1 MNFNNTT
8 KYKKLAYGIIF
19 DIIGMLPIPFFD
31 LIWAPASA
39 YIMTK
44 MFKGESGKVG
54 AFFTFVE
61 EILPLDIIPTFT
73 VMWLYTFVFKAKP
86 KYDKNSII
94 DVDDF
99 N

>member
-1 MNFNNTT
+1 MNFDNTS
-8 KYKKLAYGIIF
+8 KYKKLAYGLVF
-19 DIIGMLPIPFFD
+19 DAIGMVPIPFFD

-44 MFKGESGKVG
+44 MYKGESGRVG

-73 VMWLYTFVFKAKP
+73 IMWLYTFVFNGKTK
-86 KYDKNSII
+86 KYGKDSII

-99 N
+99 